1 LVILNIL
8 SPYLPLLSLTEIMLV
23 LGIDPGCGS
32 TGYALV
38 EKVRGRYVLR
48 GAGAIQ
54 SKASLAMEQRL
65 AQIHEG
71 LVAQI
76 QVYQPDVVAI
86 EAIFRHKSS
95 ESALKLGQARGVAL
109 LAAAQAKVPL
119 FEYNA
124 MTVKKSVTGSG
135 RADKNQIERVVTMLL
150 GHKVDGPHDAVDAV
164 AIAITHHAHSHHHAA
179 VGALR

>member
-1 LVILNIL
+1 
-8 SPYLPLLSLTEIMLV
+8 MLV

-38 EKVRGRYVLR
+38 DKIRGRYVLK
-48 GAGAIQ
+48 ASGAIQ
-54 SKASLAMEQRL
+54 SKASEPMEKRL
-65 AQIHEG
+65 SSIYEG

-76 QVYQPDVVAI
+76 QVYRPDVVAI

-109 LAAAQAKVPL
+109 LAAAQAEVPL

-135 RADKNQIERVVTMLL
+135 RADKNQVSRVVTMLL
-150 GHKVDGPHDAVDAV
+150 GHQVEGPHDAVDAV
-164 AIAITHHAHSHHHAA
+164 ARSSIHRLKSRPA
-179 VGALR
+179 VTRSQSRMSARTTSIFF

>member
-1 LVILNIL
+1 
-8 SPYLPLLSLTEIMLV
+8 MLV

-32 TGYALV
+32 TGYALLD
-38 EKVRGRYVLR
+38 KIRGRYVLKSS
-48 GAGAIQ
+48 GAIQ
-54 SKASLAMEQRL
+54 SKASQPMEQRL
-65 AQIHEG
+65 RAIHEG
-71 LVAQI
+71 LLAQI
-76 QVYQPDVVAI
+76 EVYKPDVVAI

-109 LAAAQAKVPL
+109 LAASQADVPL

-135 RADKNQIERVVTMLL
+135 RADKNQVSRVVQMLL
-150 GHKVDGPHDAVDAV
+150 GHAVEGPHDALDAV

-179 VGALR
+179 VGALQ

>member
-1 LVILNIL
+1 
-8 SPYLPLLSLTEIMLV
+8 MLV

-32 TGYALV
+32 TGYGLV
-38 EKVRGRYVLR
+38 DKIRGRYVLVS
-48 GAGAIQ
+48 AGAIQ
-54 SKASLAMEQRL
+54 SKASQPMEERL
-65 AQIHEG
+65 TAIYEG

-76 QVYQPDVVAI
+76 QVYKPEVVAI

-135 RADKNQIERVVTMLL
+135 RADKNQIARVVTMLL
-150 GHKVDGPHDAVDAV
+150 GKPVEGPHDAVDAV
-164 AIAITHHAHSHHHAA
+164 AIAITHHAHAHHHAA
-179 VGALR
+179 IGALQ